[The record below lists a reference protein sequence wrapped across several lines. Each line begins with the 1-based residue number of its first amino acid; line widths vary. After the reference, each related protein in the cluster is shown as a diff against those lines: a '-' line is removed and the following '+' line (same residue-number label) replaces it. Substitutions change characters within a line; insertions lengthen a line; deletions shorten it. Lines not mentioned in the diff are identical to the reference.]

1 MGDWWTNTGHREVI
15 MSRSPFLHPFARPA
29 AAAEE
34 FITITRG
41 EGALVWDENENEYI
55 DAIASLW
62 YCNVGHGRW
71 EIVDQVASQM
81 AVLENYNTFDIFTN
95 EKVETFA
102 AFVAAAAPMADSRI
116 FFTSSGSEA
125 VETALK
131 LARLTHSLRGNPERT
146 EFVGRVNSYHGVA
159 YGGVSVQGLPLN
171 QQHFG
176 PLLDTVHQVAAHD
189 IAEVEEL
196 FERHGAHIA
205 AFITEPVQG
214 AGGVHPP
221 VDGYLARVRE
231 LCDQY
236 GVLMIFDEVITGF
249 GRLGSWFAASYYGV
263 VPDMIT
269 FAKGCTSGYLPLGG
283 VVVGEIVLDAIEAD
297 PNFMLRHGYTYS
309 GHPSACAAALANAA
323 ILIEEHLFDRVPV
336 IAERIGGGLSALVA
350 SGVIVEARGVGGIWS
365 AELPAGLSAPIV
377 RNEMMKHGVIA
388 RPVGASVIAFC
399 PPFVTTDAQLD
410 RCVVALGKSIE
421 ALT

>member
-1 MGDWWTNTGHREVI
+1 

-29 AAAEE
+29 ASAEE
-34 FITITRG
+34 YITIVRG
-41 EGALVWDENENEYI
+41 EGALIWDDNDNEYI

-102 AFVAAAAPMADSRI
+102 AFVAAAAPMDDSRI

-131 LARLTHSLRGNPERT
+131 LARLTHSLKGNLERY
-146 EFVGRVNSYHGVA
+146 EFVGRMNSYHGVA

-176 PLLDTVHQVAAHD
+176 PLLDTVHLVGAHD

-196 FERHGAHIA
+196 FERRGAHIA

-231 LCDQY
+231 LCDEY
-236 GVLMIFDEVITGF
+236 GVLLIFDEVITGF
-249 GRLGSWFAASYYGV
+249 GRLGAWFAASHYGV

-283 VVVGEIVLDAIEAD
+283 VVVGEAVLDVIEAD

-309 GHPSACAAALANAA
+309 GHVSACAAALANTA
-323 ILIEEHLFDRVPV
+323 ILIEENLFERVPG
-336 IAERIGGGLSALVA
+336 IAERIGGGLSALAA
-350 SGVIVEARGVGGIWS
+350 SGAIVEARGVGGIWS
-365 AELPAGLSAPIV
+365 AELRPGMSPPLV
-377 RNEMMKHGVIA
+377 RNEMLKHGVIA
-388 RPVGASVIAFC
+388 RPIGASVIAFC

-410 RCVVALGKSIE
+410 QCVVALANSIA
-421 ALT
+421 ALS

>member
-1 MGDWWTNTGHREVI
+1 
-15 MSRSPFLHPFARPA
+15 MSRSPFLHPFARPG

-34 FITITRG
+34 FITISRG
-41 EGALVWDENENEYI
+41 DGALVWDNQDNEYI

-102 AFVAAAAPMADSRI
+102 AFVAAAAPMDDCRI
-116 FFTSSGSEA
+116 FLTSSGSEA

-131 LARLTHSLRGNPERT
+131 LARLTHSLKGNPERN

-171 QQHFG
+171 QQGFG
-176 PLLDTVHQVAAHD
+176 PLLDTVHQVSAHD
-189 IAEVEEL
+189 IGEVEEL
-196 FERHGAHIA
+196 FARLGAKIA
-205 AFITEPVQG
+205 AVITEPVQG
-214 AGGVHPP
+214 AGGVYPP
-221 VDGYLARVRE
+221 VEGYLTRLRE
-231 LCDQY
+231 LCDEY
-236 GVLMIFDEVITGF
+236 GVLLIFDEVITGF
-249 GRLGSWFAASYYGV
+249 GRLGSWFAASHYGV

-283 VVVGEIVLDAIEAD
+283 VVVGGAVLEVLEAD
-297 PNFMLRHGYTYS
+297 PTFILRHGYTYS
-309 GHPSACAAALANAA
+309 GHPSACAAGLANTA
-323 ILIEEHLFDRVPV
+323 ILLEENLFDRIPA
-336 IAERIGGGLSALVA
+336 IAERIGGGLTALSA
-350 SGVIVEARGVGGIWS
+350 SGAIVEARGVGGIWS
-365 AELPAGLSAPIV
+365 AELQLGLSAPAV
-377 RNEMMKHGVIA
+377 RNEMMKRGVIA
-388 RPVGASVIAFC
+388 RPIGLSTIAFC

-410 RCVVALGKSIE
+410 QCVIALSESIA
-421 ALT
+421 ALS